1 MVVPHMH
8 PLEGGEKVQFVC
20 TSNRIHKHLLH
31 VNTISNANYLV
42 RLRHL
47 SCCFPQRKAKPLNV
61 FDKTLISWD
70 IFHAGCTV
78 CGLNHNE
85 NIPFNTSEKISCQIS
100 SPIKP
105 PLVLFC
111 LFPLAI
117 LLFITAYGTQAIT
130 CPLLGRK
137 LNINRL
143 YNLEVGTLGVW
154 NDLFVTNGTDFTP
167 VCNLD

>member
-20 TSNRIHKHLLH
+20 SSNRIHKHLLH

-137 LNINRL
+137 WIINRL
-143 YNLEVGTLGVW
+143 YNLEVWTLGVW